1 MAVRDQDRV
10 CVWDPM
16 VRIFHWTLLVAFTVA
31 YFAEEDTLNV
41 HVWAGYTVGALILVR
56 VLWGFIG
63 SPHARFADFLYAPAT
78 TLRYVRDLVLMR
90 APRYLGHS
98 PGGGAM
104 VIVLL
109 LFLAAT
115 VITGLIVYG
124 GEQQAG
130 PLAGMFTRETGE
142 RVEDAHELLANIT
155 LALVL
160 AHIAAVVL
168 ASFEHREN
176 LVRAMV
182 TGYKRR

>member
-115 VITGLIVYG
+115 VITGAAGRAACRHVHTRDRRKG
-124 GEQQAG
+124 GGRPRASGQYHAG
-130 PLAGMFTRETGE
+130 TRARPYRRRGAGELRASREFG
-142 RVEDAHELLANIT
+142 AGHG
-155 LALVL
+155 
-160 AHIAAVVL
+160 
-168 ASFEHREN
+168 HR
-176 LVRAMV
+176 L
-182 TGYKRR
+182 